1 MLRLGAYLF
10 PEAGVVID
18 GERVAEDLDRDLVV
32 EPGDA
37 LHEVGGGVVAEVRGQ
52 VADAQS
58 YSSSSSSSSAGS
70 QSLGECVGCFVECGH
85 LRERET
91 EVRKE
96 GEERELAV
104 NFFLHE

>member
-58 YSSSSSSSSAGS
+58 YSSSSSAGS